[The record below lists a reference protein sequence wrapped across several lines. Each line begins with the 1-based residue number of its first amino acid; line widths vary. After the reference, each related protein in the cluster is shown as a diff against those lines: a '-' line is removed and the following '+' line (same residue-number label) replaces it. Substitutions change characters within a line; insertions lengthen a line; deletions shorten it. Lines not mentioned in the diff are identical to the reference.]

1 MREIQLLASN
11 VDGNRIDYQY
21 RASEEISG
29 YFKEK
34 SMFIEYT
41 SSVESVPKSLLA
53 IPFVANVLPII
64 WMTDSTLWIEEIDR
78 TFYECLLRL
87 KSAFQ
92 DLYPTAKL
100 RGRVV
105 AAKLIENTYNPT
117 REALLLFSGGID
129 AHVSYLRLREEKPL
143 LLNIQGWF
151 KSIKD
156 EKQDNIAEA
165 DKKDIQGFAQQ
176 EGVEFEFVKSNF
188 ATFINDTLFNKRFH
202 KKVGDSLWHGVQH
215 AMNFITIAMPIAYL
229 RGIHSIYIASS
240 FSLGHVGKCASYPT
254 TDNEYRFAQNGRCV
268 HDAFELSRQDK
279 VHYLVE
285 YQKKIQKP
293 YPVRVCSFNTIN
305 CCECDKCFRSILE
318 IIAENGDIKNFG
330 FNIQGSLKDYYEN
343 LMERKIIQFG
353 IAGESRKHWPDT
365 IARMKQNYDIL
376 EQKEFVDWFLQ
387 YDFVKKRRSALQNY
401 YRKNLFSILKRK
413 IFRN

>member
-1 MREIQLLASN
+1 MRELQLLAIN
-11 VDGNRIDYQY
+11 TDRNRIDYRY

-29 YFKEK
+29 YFRES

-41 SSVESVPKSLLA
+41 SFVESVPKSLLA
-53 IPFVANVLPII
+53 IPFVANVLPVI
-64 WMTDSTLWIEEIDR
+64 WMTDSILWIEEIDR

-92 DLYPTAKL
+92 DLYPNVKL
-100 RGRVV
+100 GGRVV
-105 AAKLIENTYNPT
+105 AAKLIENTYSPT

-151 KSIKD
+151 KSITD
-156 EKQDNIAEA
+156 ENQAHVAEA
-165 DKKDIQGFAQQ
+165 DKNDIQGFAKR

-188 ATFINDTLFNKRFH
+188 AVFINAALFDSKFR
-202 KKVGDSLWHGVQH
+202 KKLGDSLWHGFQH
-215 AMNFITIAMPIAYL
+215 AMNFITISMPIAYL

-240 FSLGHVGKCASYPT
+240 FSLGHVGQCASYPT
-254 TDNEYRFAQNGRCV
+254 TDNEYKFAQNGRCV

-285 YQKKIQKP
+285 YQKKSQKS
-293 YPVRVCSFNTIN
+293 YPVRVCSFNLTN

-318 IIAENGDIKNFG
+318 IVAENGDIHDFG
-330 FNIQGSLKDYYEN
+330 FNIQGSLKDYFED
-343 LMERKIIQFG
+343 LMDRKIIQFG
-353 IAGESRKHWPDT
+353 IEGESRKHWPDT
-365 IARMKQNYDIL
+365 IARMKQNYNIL

-387 YDFVKKRRSALQNY
+387 YDFVKKRRIALRNY
-401 YRKNLFSILKRK
+401 YRKNFFSILKRK